1 MVNTIQLQ
9 KRRIAK
15 RRKPSFV
22 VKESHFIARVKK
34 RWRLPRGLH
43 SAARQRYRGR
53 PAQPHP
59 GYGSPQEVRGLS
71 REGLIPVR
79 VHTERDFSLLTP
91 GVHGAVIGRSVGSRK
106 KLALLQLAQ
115 EKKIKIIYV
124 KDVFSLVTKMKET
137 LARRQEVRRSQK
149 QEKMKK
155 QVEHRKKSA
164 EKEKKETGK
173 KEKKEKESKIWVFVI
188 LILTALASLLFSMR
202 NGGWSMPRRNENKG
216 TERVETIEEVV
227 KEKDDEGSF
236 SLFGPAVYEFEK

>member
-1 MVNTIQLQ
+1 MVNTTQLQ

-15 RRKPSFV
+15 RRKPNFV

-71 REGLIPVR
+71 REGLIPLR
-79 VHTERDFSLLTP
+79 VHTERDFSLLQP

-115 EKKIKIIYV
+115 EKKIQVIHV
-124 KDVFSLVTKMKET
+124 KDVFSLVAKIKET
-137 LARRQEVRRSQK
+137 LTRRQEARRSQK
-149 QEKMKK
+149 QEKTKK
-155 QVEHRKKSA
+155 QVEQRKNSA
-164 EKEKKETGK
+164 EKEKKEGK
-173 KEKKEKESKIWVFVI
+173 AKAREEKTEAQVVPTATTSADHETATDVIESSSHQRTDKDEERKLAEKTMIK
-188 LILTALASLLFSMR
+188 R
-202 NGGWSMPRRNENKG
+202 Q
-216 TERVETIEEVV
+216 
-227 KEKDDEGSF
+227 
-236 SLFGPAVYEFEK
+236 

>member
-164 EKEKKETGK
+164 EKEKKEDKVKAGEEKTENQTAPGK
-173 KEKKEKESKIWVFVI
+173 EITSAGRENTINVIESSSNQH
-188 LILTALASLLFSMR
+188 A
-202 NGGWSMPRRNENKG
+202 
-216 TERVETIEEVV
+216 
-227 KEKDDEGSF
+227 EKDEERK
-236 SLFGPAVYEFEK
+236 LAEKTMIKRQ